1 MEILQKFK
9 KTQWLA
15 VLVGGP
21 TSSGK
26 AFAHRF
32 EDMPACNRRGTSTD

>member
-1 MEILQKFK
+1 MEILQKFN

-26 AFAHRF
+26 AFAHHF
-32 EDMPACNRRGTSTD
+32 EFMPACNRQAIWTN